1 MEIPVVTRTE
11 DDLEVP
17 AGSRGAKAAF
27 DETGGKYPFLD
38 GERG

>member
-11 DDLEVP
+11 DDLKIT
-17 AGSRGAKAAF
+17 ARSRGAEAAF
-27 DETGGKYPFLD
+27 DETGGKYPFFN